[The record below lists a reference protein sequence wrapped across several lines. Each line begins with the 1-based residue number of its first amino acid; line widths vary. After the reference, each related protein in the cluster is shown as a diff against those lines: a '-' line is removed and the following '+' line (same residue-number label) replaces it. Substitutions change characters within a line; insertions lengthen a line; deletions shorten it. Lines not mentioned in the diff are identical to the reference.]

1 MFETLFAAPCDRV
14 QNAFMR
20 IGELAVRA
28 GVNIQTLRFYER
40 ERLLRAPVRTSSG
53 YRSYEER
60 DLERVRFI
68 RLCQGLGFTLREI
81 HQLLEL
87 HKSLTDYKGM
97 AVMKPA
103 AVQKIVEMASER
115 LTVIDGKLDLLR
127 TMRGELT
134 ALVEALTS
142 DAPAVCPVSRSQPS

>member
-1 MFETLFAAPCDRV
+1 
-14 QNAFMR
+14 MR

-40 ERLLRAPVRTSSG
+40 EKLLGAPVRTSSG
-53 YRSYEER
+53 YRSYQER

-87 HKSLTDYKGM
+87 HKSLTEYKGLG
-97 AVMKPA
+97 VMKPA
-103 AVQKIVEMASER
+103 AVKKIVEMANER
-115 LTVIDGKLDLLR
+115 LTVIDEKLGVLR

-134 ALVEALTS
+134 SLVETLTS
-142 DAPAVCPVSRSQPS
+142 DAPAVCPVSRS

>member
-1 MFETLFAAPCDRV
+1 
-14 QNAFMR
+14 MR
-20 IGELAVRA
+20 IGELAARA

-87 HKSLTDYKGM
+87 HKSLTEYKGL

-103 AVQKIVEMASER
+103 AVKKIVEMANER
-115 LTVIDGKLDLLR
+115 LTVIDEKLGVLR

-134 ALVEALTS
+134 SLVEALTS
-142 DAPAVCPVSRSQPS
+142 DAPAVCPVSRS

>member
-1 MFETLFAAPCDRV
+1 
-14 QNAFMR
+14 MR
-20 IGELAVRA
+20 IGELAERA

-40 ERLLRAPVRTSSG
+40 EKLLRAPVRTASG

-87 HKSLTDYKGM
+87 HKSLTEYKGL

-103 AVQKIVEMASER
+103 AVKKIVEMANER
-115 LTVIDGKLDLLR
+115 LTVIDEKLGVLR

-134 ALVEALTS
+134 SLVEALTS
-142 DAPAVCPVSRSQPS
+142 DAPAVCPVSRP